1 MTCDDENPGLT
12 RAAEAVSDG
21 VPLDPGAV
29 PAQGEE
35 QQVLENLRAIET
47 IARVH
52 REAAAAAP
60 DRRLRPMRWIR
71 AASLSAARTPAPR
84 AIDRPRARS
93 RP

>member
-1 MTCDDENPGLT
+1 MTCDDENPELT

-52 REAAAAAP
+52 REAAPAAP
-60 DRRLRPMRWIR
+60 G
-71 AASLSAARTPAPR
+71 SAAPPDAADPR
-84 AIDRPRARS
+84 GKP
-93 RP
+93 